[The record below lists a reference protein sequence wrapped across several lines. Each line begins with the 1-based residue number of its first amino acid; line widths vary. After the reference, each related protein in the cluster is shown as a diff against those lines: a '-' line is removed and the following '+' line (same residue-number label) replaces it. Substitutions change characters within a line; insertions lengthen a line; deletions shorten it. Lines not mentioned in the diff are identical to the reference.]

1 MIQNSFI
8 HMQGVGK
15 ATEEALWRQG
25 ITDWSR
31 FEEACARGTKFPRAG
46 TVLQSIKTS
55 RHHYDRGDL
64 LFFEAGLPAGE
75 AWRLF
80 PGFQKRTCYL
90 DIETTGDGPWCDIT
104 TIALYDGQRVSTY
117 VNGENLADFKEA
129 IKAYSTVVTYNGKSF
144 DIPVIRRVLGIP
156 MEMAHIDLRYVLGS
170 LGIKGGLKRCE
181 EILGMGRTDL
191 AGVDGS
197 SAVVMWNHYK
207 RTGDRRYLETLLAY
221 NVADTINM
229 EPLLVEAC
237 RIRRDTIPEGVRFTL
252 SGTKRPENP
261 HIPDHGV
268 IEEMR
273 QLHSHP
279 KGNLW

>member
-15 ATEEALWRQG
+15 ATEEKLWKRG
-25 ITDWSR
+25 ITNWSLY
-31 FEEACARGTKFPRAG
+31 EEAHANGEKLPMVGTMLR
-46 TVLQSIKTS
+46 SIDTS
-55 RHHYDRGDL
+55 RHHYKQSDL
-64 LFFEAGLPAGE
+64 LHFEALFSAGE

-80 PGFQKRTCYL
+80 PGFQASTCYL
-90 DIETTGDGPWCDIT
+90 DIETTGDGHWCDIT
-104 TIALYDGQRVSTY
+104 TIALYDGKTVRTY
-117 VNGENLADFKEA
+117 VNGENLADFKED
-129 IKAYSTVVTYNGKSF
+129 ITAYATVVTYNGKSF

-170 LGIKGGLKRCE
+170 LGIKGGLKLCE

-191 AGVDGS
+191 AGVDGYA
-197 SAVVMWNHYK
+197 AVVMWNHYK
-207 RTGDRRYLETLLAY
+207 KTSDRRYLETLLAY

-237 RIRRDTIPEGVRFTL
+237 RMRWESLPEGARFTL
-252 SGTKRPENP
+252 PTAGSPENP
-261 HIPDHGV
+261 HIPDHEV

-273 QLHSHP
+273 RLHSHSQKNP
-279 KGNLW
+279 W